1 MGFHVDLIQEL
12 PRKLLEGNTVV
23 SQLCSVKSQKKKY
36 TLLNGGDQTQL
47 QRGNLEL
54 SSHYYQKV
62 LYVYGFIKVHS

>member
-23 SQLCSVKSQKKKY
+23 SQLCSVKSPKKY
-36 TLLNGGDQTQL
+36 TLLDGGDQTQL

-62 LYVYGFIKVHS
+62 LYVYSFIKVHS